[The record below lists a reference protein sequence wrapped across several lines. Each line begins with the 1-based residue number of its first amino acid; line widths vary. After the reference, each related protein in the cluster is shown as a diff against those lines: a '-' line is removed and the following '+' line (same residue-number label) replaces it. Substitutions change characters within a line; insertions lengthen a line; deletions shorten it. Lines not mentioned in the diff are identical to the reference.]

1 MDERRWSSFS
11 SSAMRFCAADKRCS
25 WSLVVAGWRCWWRF
39 ALAVCGELC
48 SLLVSACGGEDGAAA
63 LSLVRGRR
71 GGGGG
76 GDVDVAACAAAFAS
90 EAREREEEEGR
101 DASLETS
108 STAASCSLASCNGSG
123 VGVVAASGYGGADW
137 TAAASVRAGREE
149 AARALAHREGAPC
162 ATAAARKSCCLHE

>member
-76 GDVDVAACAAAFAS
+76 DVDVAACAAAFAS

-123 VGVVAASGYGGADW
+123 VGVVAASGYGGADCGRGCVCKGR
-137 TAAASVRAGREE
+137 TGGGCASVGSPRR
-149 AARALAHREGAPC
+149 C
-162 ATAAARKSCCLHE
+162 AMRHGSGTEVVLFAW